1 MIRKIKRLR
10 DIVTIVTLSAIM
22 AVSTVLYVYVQS
34 GTVGYRQDVGYDY
47 SEKQ

>member
-10 DIVTIVTLSAIM
+10 DIVTLAALCAIM
-22 AVSTVLYVYVQS
+22 AASTVLYVYVQS
-34 GTVGYRQDVGYDY
+34 GTVGYRQDVGYEY